1 MADKIK
7 VAVNRHIINKIEEK
21 NSPLWEIAASGFENV
36 ELTTEGLAESINQ
49 GHAFC
54 AQHDKRRLE
63 RNFVGTNLLAVDID
77 SDWRLDDALND
88 SFIKKN
94 ALLIYTT
101 PSHTAENHRFRIVF
115 KLSRTISDAFE
126 MRAAYIGAARI
137 LGGDNACRDACR
149 LFFGSKGSNPIVLG
163 NELDD
168 HELEKIIA
176 LGRVKRVADHS
187 ADKRGVSPT
196 PAAQR
201 SEHELASDQMV
212 ELPSG
217 REIPLK
223 EAYARMSIKCPIH
236 NDRRPSAMVVTN
248 RNGVNGVYCK
258 KCCASFWPP
267 SARWKKFEK
276 FDFFRA
282 ERIVSEL
289 HYTEDPSFLSDPERR
304 VEDGESVA
312 TVDVQR
318 HFVFSKR
325 RVTDAEIEFRDGVTF
340 LRSPKGSGK
349 TYWLEEVVK
358 QCREQGKSVLL
369 IGHRQTL
376 LRTLANRLEL
386 TCYFYFDGTG
396 QRNNQPEDYYAI
408 CIDSMGRL
416 LRPTTHRY
424 DVVIIDEA
432 EQVISHLTGSTL
444 KTKRRKCFGSFMFYL
459 RNAKSIIVSDADLG
473 PITVETIC
481 ASVPPQMDY
490 RFYVN
495 RYKESVCPVYSYENE
510 SHLVQSMVEAV
521 GAGGRHYIATNSKS
535 RAEVLA
541 EMLQKKFGNGKKV
554 MLVTANTVRKP
565 DVADFVRDIDKAIL
579 EYDVTIASPTLGTG
593 IDITFK
599 DGTRHID
606 TVFGFFDARINT
618 HFDMDQQL
626 SRVRNPGEI
635 RLWVTPE
642 RFAFETDA
650 NVIRDEVVDSD
661 VMNEAFNGYRSDGT
675 DDVDEHYLST
685 YANVKSIERA
695 SKNRL
700 RENLIELRQHN
711 GWEVIPVGSDVD
723 ARKVGRGILD
733 DARAAVKA
741 RKVEEVCNAVAID
754 YEQYQQF
761 HERRA
766 SGAVLEPEKE
776 LAMRRFEIE
785 TFYREKISPG
795 LVMLDDNGAYREKV
809 RLMGTYL
816 SPMAHIRER
825 ADAEKECE
833 YFASDAN
840 MEAAKKFLLMELLN
854 AAGLADDYGDIQL
867 DVAVT
872 QKTLGKFAE
881 CCRKRSGKIEELFGI
896 SVRRDVEGKA
906 KSQLEDVID
915 LIGLK
920 FDKAERRKING
931 EHFYYYRL
939 EQATWNRIKQIIDA
953 RMSVNVGF
961 VPAIEVLAESQRA
974 RKNKSEKVSA
984 MRSKARGQLQWK

>member
-1 MADKIK
+1 MEDKLK
-7 VAVNRHIINKIEEK
+7 VAVNRHIINKIEDK
-21 NSPLWEIAASGFENV
+21 KSYLWEIVATGFENV
-36 ELTTEGLAESINQ
+36 ELTPEELAEHVNQ
-49 GHAFC
+49 GHPFC
-54 AQHDKRRLE
+54 AQHNKRRLE
-63 RNFVGTNLLAVDID
+63 RNFSGTNVLAVDID
-77 SDWRLDDALND
+77 SGWRLEDALND
-88 SFIKKN
+88 PFVKQN

-101 PSHTAENHRFRIVF
+101 PNHTAENHRFRIVF
-115 KLSRTISDAFE
+115 KLTRMISEASD

-137 LGGDNACRDACR
+137 LGGDKACQDACR
-149 LFFGSKGSNPIVLG
+149 LFFGSKESNPIVLR
-163 NELDD
+163 NELSD

-176 LGRVKRVADHS
+176 LGRMKRVADHS
-187 ADKRGVSPT
+187 ADKRGVRPT
-196 PAAQR
+196 PAVQR
-201 SEHELASDQMV
+201 FEHALDADQIVVLAS
-212 ELPSG
+212 G
-217 REIPLK
+217 RTIPL
-223 EAYARMSIKCPIH
+223 ADAHAGLSIKCPIH
-236 NDRRPSAMVVTN
+236 NDHNPSAFVVTN
-248 RNGVNGVYCK
+248 QNGVNGVHCK

-267 SARWKKFEK
+267 SVQWKKFEK

-282 ERIVSEL
+282 EHIISEL
-289 HYTEDPSFLSDPERR
+289 QHSEDPSFLNDPERR
-304 VEDGESVA
+304 IEDGESVA
-312 TVDVQR
+312 NVDLQR
-318 HFVFSKR
+318 HFVFSKP
-325 RVTDAEIEFRDGVTF
+325 RVTDANIEFGDGVIF

-358 QCREQGKSVLL
+358 QCREQAKSVLL

-396 QRNNQPEDYYAI
+396 QRSNLPEDYYAI

-416 LRPTTHRY
+416 LKPTTHRY

-459 RNAKSIIVSDADLG
+459 RNAKSVVVSDADLG

-481 ASVPPQMDY
+481 ASVQPEMDY

-541 EMLQKKFGNGKKV
+541 EMLQKKFGGGKKV

-565 DVADFVRDIDKAIL
+565 DVADFVRDIDETIL

-642 RFAFETDA
+642 RFAFETDV

-661 VMNEAFNGYRSDGT
+661 DMNEAFNGYRSDGT
-675 DDVDEHYLST
+675 DDVDEHYLRM

-711 GWEVIPVGSDVD
+711 GWEVIPVASDVD
-723 ARKVGRGILD
+723 VRKVGRGILD
-733 DARAAVKA
+733 EARAALKA
-741 RKVEEVCNAVAID
+741 RKVEEVCNAVAIN

-761 HERRA
+761 RERSSA
-766 SGAVLEPEKE
+766 GIMLEHEKE
-776 LAMRRFEIE
+776 LAMRRYEIE
-785 TFYREKISPG
+785 TFYREDISPD
-795 LVMLDDNGAYREKV
+795 LMTLDDNGRYRDKV
-809 RLMGTYL
+809 RLMETYL
-816 SPMAHIRER
+816 SPMTHIRER
-825 ADAEKECE
+825 ADAEKERG

-872 QKTLGKFAE
+872 QKTLGKFVA
-881 CCRKRSGKIEELFGI
+881 CCQKRSGKIEELFGI
-896 SVRRDVEGKA
+896 NVRGDVEGKA
-906 KSQLEDVID
+906 KNQLDDVID
-915 LIGLK
+915 MIGLK

-953 RMSVNVGF
+953 RMSIDVGF
-961 VPAIEVLAESQRA
+961 VPTIEVLSDSERA
-974 RKNKSEKVSA
+974 LKSKREKVSA
-984 MRSKARGQLQWK
+984 MRSKAKGLLQWK